1 MQACERAKEREH
13 MNLPRT
19 PWVIAT
25 GLALGLAIHPG
36 LARSA
41 DVSVSAE
48 RVVPSERL
56 AEGVALRD
64 VTVDGGVVSGVLTN
78 TSGKV
83 LRDVRLLIQH
93 DWRWPHELRPGEDN
107 PRRAAYYV
115 VPEALPPAGQTKA

>member
-1 MQACERAKEREH
+1 MQACERAKEGEPR
-13 MNLPRT
+13 NLPRT
-19 PWVIAT
+19 PWVIAAV
-25 GLALGLAIHPG
+25 LAIGLAIHPG

-41 DVSVSAE
+41 DVSVSPE

-83 LRDVRLLIQH
+83 LRDVQLLIQH
-93 DWRWPHELRPGEDN
+93 DWRWQNEFRPGGHD
-107 PRRAAYYV
+107 PSRAVSCV
-115 VPEALPPAGQTKA
+115 VPA

>member
-1 MQACERAKEREH
+1 
-13 MNLPRT
+13 MNLPCT
-19 PWVIAT
+19 PRVIAT
-25 GLALGLAIHPG
+25 LLAVGLAIHPG

-93 DWRWPHELRPGEDN
+93 DWRCRTDSRP
-107 PRRAAYYV
+107 AADDPTPAASYA
-115 VPEALPPAGQTKA
+115 VPEQI